1 MAMFDLKNKTAVVF
15 GGSRGIGR
23 ATAILLAECGCNVY
37 VASKSKKSLDDL
49 ESFLSKNN
57 YKVRTITCDV
67 SNEKDVENV
76 INKAVE
82 ETKSLDI
89 VINNAG
95 IVSITPYLETDSEE
109 LRTLVNT
116 NIYGVDNGAKLAIK
130 KMIELGIEGKIVNIA
145 SIEGRHA
152 TFDGYPYYGMTK
164 ASVIY
169 LTQAQALA
177 AAKYN
182 INVNCVCPGI
192 IRTDMWE
199 KILDDYEKR
208 GYERE
213 EMFKNMINTYIPLKR
228 GSQKPE
234 DIAYTIVFLSSKYAD
249 NITGQS
255 INVDG
260 GEVLN

>member
-1 MAMFDLKNKTAVVF
+1 MDLGLKDKTAVVF
-15 GGSRGIGR
+15 GASRGIGR
-23 ATAILLAECGCNVY
+23 ATSLFLAKMGCKLYLSSKNKKNLDDFKGILLKENLYATFIEADVSKEDEVKKVID
-37 VASKSKKSLDDL
+37 VAS
-49 ESFLSKNN
+49 
-57 YKVRTITCDV
+57 R
-67 SNEKDVENV
+67 
-76 INKAVE
+76 
-82 ETKSLDI
+82 ETGKLDI

-95 IVSITPYLETDSEE
+95 IVSITPYLESKKEE
-109 LRTLVNT
+109 LENLINT
-116 NIYGVDNGAKLAIK
+116 NVYGIDNGGKAAIK
-130 KMIELGIEGKIVNIA
+130 KMIELKSEGKIVNIA

-152 TFDGYPYYGMTK
+152 TLDGYPYYGMTK

-199 KILDDYEKR
+199 KILDDYEKM

-213 EMFKNMINTYIPLKR
+213 KMFNDMIKTYIPLKR
-228 GSQKPE
+228 GAQKPE
-234 DIAYTIVFLSSKYAD
+234 DIAYTILFLCSKFAD
-249 NITGQS
+249 NITGQA